1 MLERFTT
8 ARLLPNKPDSKATS
22 GYMNDV
28 GASWATLPPHIAALP
43 EKSKRDEWVL
53 ANTQINANNIQDFT
67 ISYFA
72 TIYIGRIYDSE
83 HDCWWEGTTISS
95 SFSLPQ
101 VEEKTQEAF
110 KEYLAYTYNDT
121 EWDGESVYEKVDHS
135 VFYDVSPIMLDR
147 IELP

>member
-1 MLERFTT
+1 MIEHFNK
-8 ARLLPNKPDSKATS
+8 ARLLPNRPDSK
-22 GYMNDV
+22 MQDL

-53 ANTQINANNIQDFT
+53 ENTKINANNIQDFT
-67 ISYFA
+67 ISYVA
-72 TIYIGRIYDSE
+72 TVYVGKLFDSDLIE
-83 HDCWWEGTTISS
+83 QHTHDGHFVTS

-110 KEYLAYTYNDT
+110 KEYLEYHYDET
-121 EWDGESVYEKVDHS
+121 EWDGESTYEKVDHS

-147 IELP
+147 IEST